1 MWGFRNSLAASMV
14 DMLAKVMSEALP
26 EELMDTLQHV
36 QIASLEEKKRRAQA
50 AVATA
55 AVAAAALGEAYIGI
69 MELVFKGEMCIDDIG
84 TKKGKETMAEL
95 FKKNLKNSKE
105 K

>member
-1 MWGFRNSLAASMV
+1 MV

-36 QIASLEEKKRRAQA
+36 QIASLE
-50 AVATA
+50 
-55 AVAAAALGEAYIGI
+55 
-69 MELVFKGEMCIDDIG
+69 DG

>member
-1 MWGFRNSLAASMV
+1 MWDFRNSLAVSMV

-36 QIASLEEKKRRAQA
+36 QIASLE
-50 AVATA
+50 
-55 AVAAAALGEAYIGI
+55 
-69 MELVFKGEMCIDDIG
+69 DG